1 MNAAASP
8 AGLAA
13 TWDLRQGERELLLSC
28 LGCIAL
34 GFVLVLG
41 SEHAAGRQLTASAVL
56 PLLTYGVGL
65 IGLHLALVLMQF
77 RGDQVL
83 TAVVACLAGFGLL
96 AQYRM
101 GAFAGTLGANDP
113 EIYLIPAGFAAML
126 VTAVAGANGRYRWLA
141 KGLWL
146 WAGVSLVLLVVLLVT
161 GTRFRGAVYALGFTT
176 PTEVLKVTV
185 ILGTAAYLEQHARA
199 LARWH
204 PRFPL
209 LPPLRDLWP
218 LLAFWVLLTGL
229 LALQRDLGMIVILSV
244 TLLVVLVR
252 ATGRVGYLGYGLL
265 AAAGAGALVLTF
277 FAHGQRRVE
286 AWLDPFQD
294 PTGDGW
300 QILQGLS
307 GMYAGGLWGEGFG
320 NGSPEYT
327 PIARSDFIYAV
338 IGEELGFL
346 GCVLV
351 ALFFLILVQ
360 RGIMIAG
367 QARTDFGRLLAA
379 GLTTVL
385 AVQTLLNL
393 GGVTKAIPLTG
404 ITLPFISHGG
414 ASLLT
419 TFTAVGLLL
428 AISDGPPGAA
438 RRPARTVKRAAATD
452 ATTPPAPTSTPRPV
466 ERPARPRRRPAEPKT
481 P

>member
-56 PLLTYGVGL
+56 PLLIYGLSL
-65 IGLHLALVLMQF
+65 IGLHLALVLLQF

-101 GAFAGTLGANDP
+101 GAFAGTLGAGDP
-113 EIYLIPAGFAAML
+113 ELYLIPAGFAAL
-126 VTAVAGANGRYRWLA
+126 LITAAAGANGRYRWLA

-185 ILGTAAYLEQHARA
+185 ILGLAAYLERHARA

-209 LPPLRDLWP
+209 LPPLRALWP
-218 LLAFWVLLTGL
+218 LLVFWVLLVGL

-252 ATGRVGYLGYGLL
+252 ATGRVGYFGYGLL
-265 AAAGAGALVLTF
+265 AAVGSGALLLTF

-320 NGSPEYT
+320 NGSTEYT

-428 AISDGPPGAA
+428 AISDGPPGAG
-438 RRPARTVKRAAATD
+438 RRPARTVKRAPAAD
-452 ATTPPAPTSTPRPV
+452 ATPSAPVPAPRPV
-466 ERPARPRRRPAEPKT
+466 DRPARPRRRPAAAKT